1 MIARIVGGLALV
13 LAAAVLGRG
22 AAAGEVRDMLGRR
35 VALPDGPLRV
45 VSLAPSATEI
55 VYALGLADRLA
66 GVTDYCDFPADAKK
80 KPKIGGFYTPNFEV
94 ILTLKPDLILATSIE
109 GGREETFRGI
119 EALGVPVY
127 VLRPV
132 DFSAVLDSID
142 RVGRLL
148 GADAAGA
155 RLSRAMREEAD
166 GIARALRGAPRPR
179 VLYVLWGNPLIVP
192 GRDTLI
198 TDLIQR
204 AGGESVTGDE
214 GAAYPRLSL
223 EEAVARRPDLIV
235 VAQHG
240 ETSVDRRLA
249 EWQHLAVLPAVRH
262 GRVHPIDG
270 DLIHRPGPRI
280 IDALRLLARMFH
292 PRAAWG
298 IGP

>member
-35 VALPDGPLRV
+35 VAVPDGPLRV
-45 VSLAPSATEI
+45 VSLAPSVTEI

-66 GVTDYCDFPADAKK
+66 GVTDYCNFPADAKK

-142 RVGRLL
+142 LPRP
-148 GADAAGA
+148 
-155 RLSRAMREEAD
+155 
-166 GIARALRGAPRPR
+166 PRPR